1 MDGGGAGAAYTA
13 RTAEEVFRDLRGRRA
28 GMIRALTDDVD
39 KFFKLCDPEK
49 ENLCLYGY
57 PNETWEVTLPA
68 EEVPPEIPEPALGI
82 NFARDGMNEKDWLA
96 LVAVHSDSW
105 LLSVAFYF
113 GARFGFDKETRRRLF
128 NMINNL
134 PTIYEVVTGAAKR
147 QSKEK
152 TPNTNSSSKSN
163 KPSSKVQS
171 RAEPRAKAKLSA
183 PKDEDEDS
191 GDDGGD
197 DEEEEH
203 DNTLCGTCGTND
215 GKDEFWICCDNCE
228 KWYHGKCVKITP
240 ARAEHIKQYRC
251 PDCGNGNSNKRI
263 KT

>member
-1 MDGGGAGAAYTA
+1 
-13 RTAEEVFRDLRGRRA
+13 
-28 GMIRALTDDVD
+28 
-39 KFFKLCDPEK
+39 
-49 ENLCLYGY
+49 
-57 PNETWEVTLPA
+57 
-68 EEVPPEIPEPALGI
+68 
-82 NFARDGMNEKDWLA
+82 
-96 LVAVHSDSW
+96 
-105 LLSVAFYF
+105 
-113 GARFGFDKETRRRLF
+113 
-128 NMINNL
+128 MINNL

-163 KPSSKVQS
+163 KPSSKVVSAMPLFVTIRATWIPSDHTFCLQQS

-183 PKDEDEDS
+183 PKDEEEDS
-191 GDDGGD
+191 GDDGAE

>member
-1 MDGGGAGAAYTA
+1 
-13 RTAEEVFRDLRGRRA
+13 
-28 GMIRALTDDVD
+28 
-39 KFFKLCDPEK
+39 
-49 ENLCLYGY
+49 
-57 PNETWEVTLPA
+57 
-68 EEVPPEIPEPALGI
+68 
-82 NFARDGMNEKDWLA
+82 
-96 LVAVHSDSW
+96 
-105 LLSVAFYF
+105 
-113 GARFGFDKETRRRLF
+113 
-128 NMINNL
+128 MINNL

-171 RAEPRAKAKLSA
+171 RAEPRSKAKLSA
-183 PKDEDEDS
+183 PKDEEEDS

-251 PDCGNGNSNKRI
+251 PECGNGGSNKRI

>member
-1 MDGGGAGAAYTA
+1 
-13 RTAEEVFRDLRGRRA
+13 
-28 GMIRALTDDVD
+28 
-39 KFFKLCDPEK
+39 
-49 ENLCLYGY
+49 
-57 PNETWEVTLPA
+57 
-68 EEVPPEIPEPALGI
+68 
-82 NFARDGMNEKDWLA
+82 
-96 LVAVHSDSW
+96 
-105 LLSVAFYF
+105 
-113 GARFGFDKETRRRLF
+113 
-128 NMINNL
+128 MINNL

-163 KPSSKVQS
+163 KPSSKVVSAMPLFVVTMHASWIPSDHIFCLQQS

-183 PKDEDEDS
+183 PKDEEEDS
-191 GDDGGD
+191 GDDGAE